1 MEKAKKVIIF
11 ILINIFIL
19 GITVIMPLIP
29 AFEFY
34 NVYHY
39 EDIPSNVKVETDVGI
54 QTSFFASFRT
64 VVNDLN
70 TQEGKE
76 AFSKALGIMMFE
88 RGDIL
93 YENFVCVYLMLG
105 FITGIMTIIIGI
117 MLKYKSKNKIYAIS
131 VIVAGMLV
139 VIFYIFLL
147 SILLQKNTYY
157 GLVIKDLFGI

>member
-1 MEKAKKVIIF
+1 MDKAKKVVIF
-11 ILINIFIL
+11 VLINIFIL
-19 GITVIMPLIP
+19 GITVVMPLIP

-39 EDIPSNVKVETDVGI
+39 EDIPSNVSGSTRNL
-54 QTSFFASFRT
+54 FFDYFRT

-93 YENFVCVYLMLG
+93 YENFVCVYLMFG

-117 MLKYKSKNKIYAIS
+117 LLKYKSNNKIYAIS
-131 VIVAGMLV
+131 FIVAGMLV
-139 VIFYIFLL
+139 VISYIFFL

-157 GLVIKDLFGI
+157 GLLIKDIFGR